1 MQIVLM
7 LWGLKNISNEFNFT
21 SAKQKMRINS
31 YLKLYFSYDILK
43 GINDQAGH
51 ADG

>member
-1 MQIVLM
+1 MQIVLCF
-7 LWGLKNISNEFNFT
+7 GVQNNISNEFNFT